1 MLIQI
6 ICISIL
12 MLLLQFFFYKRNFH
26 KLTLYILPIVS
37 LCYMVYSIFK
47 IVRAQ
52 ALVNTSFP
60 LAIKVIGMLLP
71 IMISLIGMIVCIV
84 IKYRHVK
91 KSELKKVVLRQ
102 FLGFLVVMFVI
113 LSVTIYSAQE
123 YVIFFPNDSEQ
134 DRETLQQSHTYKQV
148 TISQK
153 YKGWLKENDNSDT
166 IIVYFGGNAQNT
178 ASTFLQFESVG
189 IFDVMKNY
197 SFLSIDYPSYG
208 ESEGSLSQDSLFEMA
223 DDVMEYVDDHFP
235 DKKVDL
241 IGYSIGTG
249 IASYVADHHALHKF
263 VLVAP
268 YNNGK
273 DLFNTYFSIFY
284 GPLTNLIHYPLASD
298 QYVKQVTCDSL
309 VVMSK
314 ADSIVPMKLS
324 KRLIKA
330 FQKEPAT
337 VVYEKDTHA
346 DLITEVKPWKDI
358 IAFLDK

>member
-12 MLLLQFFFYKRNFH
+12 MLLLQFFFYKQNFH
-26 KLTLYILPIVS
+26 KLVLYILPVLS

-60 LAIKVIGMLLP
+60 LAVKVIGMLLP

-84 IKYRHVK
+84 IKYRHVER
-91 KSELKKVVLRQ
+91 SELKKVVLRQ
-102 FLGFLVVMFVI
+102 FLGFIVVMFVI

-134 DRETLQQSHTYKQV
+134 DRQTLQQSHTYEQV

-153 YKGWLKENDNSDT
+153 YKGWLKDNKDSDT

-208 ESEGSLSQDSLFEMA
+208 ESEGSLSQDSLFQMA
-223 DDVMEYVDDHFP
+223 DDVMDYVENHFP
-235 DKKVDL
+235 DKKIDL

-249 IASYVADHHALHKF
+249 IASYVSAHHALHKF

-284 GPLTNLIHYPLASD
+284 GPLTNLIQYPLESD
-298 QYVKQVTCDSL
+298 QYVKQVTCESL

-314 ADSIVPMKLS
+314 ADSIVPMRLS
-324 KRLIKA
+324 KKLIKA
-330 FQKEPAT
+330 FEKEPST

-346 DLITEVKPWKDI
+346 DLITEIKPWQDI
-358 IAFLDK
+358 INFLDK